1 MKKNTFVQ
9 GAFIATLGIVL
20 CKILGV
26 LYVIPFYAV
35 IGSQGGALYGYAY
48 NIYSIFLSI
57 SQAGI
62 PLAISKVVSEYQSLG
77 YYKLKER
84 VFKIAKKTLLL
95 LGVVCF
101 VLLFF
106 GAPFLAKV
114 IIGSVQGGNT
124 VEDVTFV
131 LRVVSTALLVVP
143 IMSVYRGYLQ
153 GHKYIEPTS
162 ISQVLEQLLRV
173 LIIIIGSVLTLKVF
187 NLSLRSAVGVS
198 VFAATIGALAS
209 YFYLFG
215 TVRKNRKQLV
225 RKTDAIVE
233 PKVTDNEILK
243 KILFYAFPF
252 IMIDI
257 FKSLYNTVDVVMLVQ
272 TLVHGLGYTTEM
284 AESIMGVISTWGL
297 KLNMIVVSITTGVMV
312 SLIPNLSSSVVR
324 KDYDDI
330 RNKVTQTLEMLLF
343 LAIPM
348 VFGLSFLAEPIWTV
362 FYGQE
367 ASLLY
372 GSTAYQY
379 YVFVALAMTLFTSTL
394 TIVQVLKDY
403 KVVFISLLVGFLTKV
418 FLNVPLLYAFPKMG
432 LPSYYGSITATLLG
446 YLIPSFIA
454 LIFLHHKYKVN
465 YEQSIKRFITIF
477 EGTILML
484 VPLYLLRLVVP
495 LTNSSRFISIGIVL
509 LYAGLGASIYF
520 LFMKHTKVMGNIFGT
535 TLKRKKKG

>member
-1 MKKNTFVQ
+1 
-9 GAFIATLGIVL
+9 
-20 CKILGV
+20 
-26 LYVIPFYAV
+26 
-35 IGSQGGALYGYAY
+35 
-48 NIYSIFLSI
+48 
-57 SQAGI
+57 
-62 PLAISKVVSEYQSLG
+62 
-77 YYKLKER
+77 
-84 VFKIAKKTLLL
+84 
-95 LGVVCF
+95 
-101 VLLFF
+101 
-106 GAPFLAKV
+106 
-114 IIGSVQGGNT
+114 
-124 VEDVTFV
+124 
-131 LRVVSTALLVVP
+131 
-143 IMSVYRGYLQ
+143 
-153 GHKYIEPTS
+153 
-162 ISQVLEQLLRV
+162 
-173 LIIIIGSVLTLKVF
+173 
-187 NLSLRSAVGVS
+187 
-198 VFAATIGALAS
+198 
-209 YFYLFG
+209 
-215 TVRKNRKQLV
+215 
-225 RKTDAIVE
+225 
-233 PKVTDNEILK
+233 
-243 KILFYAFPF
+243 
-252 IMIDI
+252 
-257 FKSLYNTVDVVMLVQ
+257 
-272 TLVHGLGYTTEM
+272 
-284 AESIMGVISTWGL
+284 
-297 KLNMIVVSITTGVMV
+297 MV

-520 LFMKHTKVMGNIFGT
+520 LFMKYTKVMEKIFGT